1 MLRSVPRCIPV
12 SELSEGAGQRR
23 RVKDQ
28 QPDIGVS
35 SARRRCF
42 SVPGWTSIF
51 IDHLPG
57 LSDAPQL
64 RSVHTSKHI
73 IQAAKREPATHAV
86 IINSCAPA
94 PLVGPVICGDSH
106 LPRSAEVVP
115 GGRRRRWNRNEL
127 LKIQPVFTP
136 RTISPHHSPGR
147 DNEQAIRSSGGILLS
162 PKSQSPL
169 SRWQP
174 SAATF
179 SSHSFSFLITLQGGN
194 VAR

>member
-1 MLRSVPRCIPV
+1 M
-12 SELSEGAGQRR
+12 
-23 RVKDQ
+23 
-28 QPDIGVS
+28 
-35 SARRRCF
+35 F
-42 SVPGWTSIF
+42 F
-51 IDHLPG
+51 DHLPG

-64 RSVHTSKHI
+64 HSVHTSKHI
-73 IQAAKREPATHAV
+73 IQNAERYPSRHPV
-86 IINSCAPA
+86 ILNSCAPA
-94 PLVGPVICGDSH
+94 PLVGLVIFGDSH

-136 RTISPHHSPGR
+136 LVISLRQAPGP
-147 DNEQAIRSSGGILLS
+147 DNERAIRSSGVILLS

-179 SSHSFSFLITLQGGN
+179 SSHSFSFLITLRGGN